1 MKKFKKVKKSILLFI
16 CMFISIIGFS
26 NNVYAVNSSYV
37 HTKYGIVPWAKQN
50 YGSNLYY
57 HYFDGSIKAYCLQW
71 SYSTSP
77 NVTYNIYSDTSELTD
92 YSRYVVAKA
101 IELINNDSSLSDD
114 QKYTYSTWVTNC
126 VFKTYGSSC
135 HSRWDGYQKYVE
147 QAIKDVAEMQLCT
160 GSNTS
165 GCFNSGAFN
174 LKIDGSN
181 YTLNKFGSG
190 NDFISNKITL
200 TGLLAS
206 YGGTGTEY
214 NISIESCSG
223 DSCSICTDQWGNGCE
238 DSKTITNSG
247 DDYPFYVRVN
257 NGQASKPIKIKAT
270 GKNSATYP
278 YTYVYYYSSS
288 TQKLAITEDY
298 TVSRD
303 VFKSLSLYVPA
314 EHTVIATKVDE
325 NGEDLTGAKF
335 EIYRTDKNGKKE
347 TLTKSDGK
355 STISYT
361 EVNDTDNWSKYS
373 YCFVETESPNGYVLA
388 ESDKQPFCIKPKSG
402 TAESM
407 CYKKE
412 GNSRTETDIV
422 NCDDYKY
429 YCSAS
434 DAELDVN
441 ICRSNKI
448 ATTSAPTS
456 CSDGYEYNEE
466 DKMCYKKDSTGGDTS
481 GVTSGTTSS
490 AIRPEEP
497 TSSVTSGTSDTNTG
511 TITNPT
517 KESAPPK
524 CESGEL
530 ASGTCYTCADGDV
543 FDPDKKVCVHSEN
556 AKCKNGS
563 GTDVDASYCE
573 NRPNFEIVNISSTGN
588 ISFVR
593 TNIRNKV
600 SISKQ
605 SITGDTELYG
615 AKMKVCTDKPNEKSE
630 CTVATLANSNEK
642 IEWVSGN
649 TPRTWRGLEPNKTY
663 YLVETVA
670 PLGYAVTQYTSFS
683 ISNDGTVKSGNTVV
697 EDKTIVVKN
706 DLNKV
711 SISKQDIATSEELP
725 GAKLKICLMA
735 QDENGEYQL
744 IKPEDSTND
753 QDCVVTLLNTG
764 ETAEWTSG
772 NTPFEITGLDA
783 GTYALIEEIAPNG
796 YDSAEKIIFTV
807 NQDGTVSD
815 KDGNLITDNKIVM
828 KDKKIEQVP
837 TGDILIGVVII
848 LGIVGI
854 GYGSYYYFKVYKKN
868 DNKKET
874 NKSEKNVK

>member
-1 MKKFKKVKKSILLFI
+1 
-16 CMFISIIGFS
+16 MFISIIGFS
-26 NNVYAVNSSYV
+26 DNVYAVNNSYV
-37 HTKYGIVPWAKQN
+37 HTKKGVVPWAKQN

-77 NVTYNIYSDTSELTD
+77 NVTYNIYSDTSQLTD
-92 YSRYVVAKA
+92 YNRYVAAKA
-101 IELINNDSSLSDD
+101 IELINNDSNLSDD

-135 HSRWDGYQKYVE
+135 RSSWKGYQTYVE
-147 QAIKDVAEMQLCT
+147 QATKAVSEMQLCT
-160 GSNTS
+160 GSNTN

-174 LKIDGSN
+174 FKIDGSN
-181 YTLNKFGSG
+181 YTFNKLGFG
-190 NDFISNKITL
+190 NTFISNKITL
-200 TGLLAS
+200 TGMLAS

-214 NISIESCSG
+214 NISISSCPG
-223 DSCSICTDQWGNGCE
+223 DSCSICTDQWGNNCVN
-238 DSKTITNSG
+238 SKNITNSG
-247 DDYPFYVRVN
+247 DDYSFYVKVN
-257 NGQASKPIKIKAT
+257 NGQASKPVKIKAT

-278 YTYVYYYSSS
+278 YTYVYYYSSN

-303 VFKSLSLYVPA
+303 VSKSLSLSVPA
-314 EHTVIATKVDE
+314 EHTVTATKVDE
-325 NGEDLTGAKF
+325 NGEDLTGAQF
-335 EIYRTDKNGKKE
+335 EIYRTNDSGTKE
-347 TLTKSDGK
+347 TLAKSDGK
-355 STISYT
+355 SSVSYT
-361 EVNDTDNWSKYS
+361 EINDVNNWSNYS
-373 YCFVETESPNGYVLA
+373 YCFVETESPSGYVLS
-388 ESDKQPFCIKPKSG
+388 ESDQKPFCIKPKAGVSSS
-402 TAESM
+402 T
-407 CYKKE
+407 CYKKD
-412 GNSRTETDIV
+412 GDSRTEVDSV

-429 YCSAS
+429 YCSGDGS
-434 DAELDVN
+434 ELDVDV
-441 ICRSNKI
+441 CRSNKE
-448 ATTSAPTS
+448 ATTSDATT
-456 CSDGYEYNEE
+456 CSNGYTYNEE
-466 DKMCYKKDSTGGDTS
+466 DKMCYKDESGDS
-481 GVTSGTTSS
+481 
-490 AIRPEEP
+490 
-497 TSSVTSGTSDTNTG
+497 TSSVTSEVTSSAINPVSPTSETTSDTSDENSG
-511 TITNPT
+511 SIENPT
-517 KESAPPK
+517 KESASPI

-530 ASGTCYTCADGDV
+530 VNGTCYKCDDGDV
-543 FDPDKKVCVHSEN
+543 FDSDKNVCVHTED
-556 AKCKNGS
+556 AKCKNSS
-563 GTDVDASYCE
+563 GTDVDVSYCK
-573 NRPNFEIVNISSTGN
+573 NRSNFEVVNITSSGN

-593 TNIRNKV
+593 TNKKNSV

-605 SITGDTELYG
+605 TITGDTELYG

-649 TPRTWRGLEPNKTY
+649 TPRTWRGLETNKTY

-670 PLGYAVTQYTSFS
+670 PLGYAVTQYTTFS
-683 ISNDGTVKSGNTVV
+683 ISNDGTVTSGDTVV

-711 SISKQDIATSEELP
+711 SISKQDITTSEELP

-735 QDENGEYQL
+735 EDENGEYQL
-744 IKPEDSTND
+744 IKPEDSTNA
-753 QDCVVTLLNTG
+753 QDCVVAVLNTG
-764 ETAEWTSG
+764 ETAEWTSST
-772 NTPFEITGLDA
+772 TPFEITGLTA

-854 GYGSYYYFKVYKKN
+854 GYGSYYFFKIYKKS

-874 NKSEKNVK
+874 NKSDKKVK

>member
-1 MKKFKKVKKSILLFI
+1 MKKIKKIILFI

-26 NNVYAVNSSYV
+26 DNVYAVNNSYV
-37 HTKYGIVPWAKQN
+37 HTKKGVVPWAKQN

-77 NVTYNIYSDTSELTD
+77 NVTYNIYSDTSQLTD
-92 YSRYVVAKA
+92 YNRYVAAKA
-101 IELINNDSSLSDD
+101 IELINNDSNLSDD

-135 HSRWDGYQKYVE
+135 RSSWKGYQTYVE
-147 QAIKDVAEMQLCT
+147 QATKAVSEMQLCT
-160 GSNTS
+160 GSNTN

-174 LKIDGSN
+174 FKIDGSN
-181 YTLNKFGSG
+181 YTLNKLGSG
-190 NDFISNKITL
+190 NTFISSKITL
-200 TGLLAS
+200 TGMLAS

-214 NISIESCSG
+214 NISISSCPG
-223 DSCSICTDQWGNGCE
+223 DSCSICTDQWGNNCVN
-238 DSKTITNSG
+238 SKTITDSG
-247 DDYPFYVRVN
+247 DDYSFYVKVN
-257 NGQASKPIKIKAT
+257 NGQASKAVKIKAT

-278 YTYVYYYSSS
+278 YTYVYYYSSN

-303 VFKSLSLYVPA
+303 VSKSLSLSVPA
-314 EHTVIATKVDE
+314 EHTVTATKVDE
-325 NGEDLTGAKF
+325 NGEDLTGAQF
-335 EIYRTDKNGKKE
+335 EIYRTNDSGTKE
-347 TLTKSDGK
+347 TLAKSDGK
-355 STISYT
+355 SSVSYT
-361 EVNDTDNWSKYS
+361 EINDVNNWSNYS
-373 YCFVETESPNGYVLA
+373 YCFVETESPSGYVLS
-388 ESDKQPFCIKPKSG
+388 ESDQKPFCIKPKAGVSSS
-402 TAESM
+402 T
-407 CYKKE
+407 CYKKD
-412 GNSRTETDIV
+412 GDSRTEVDSV

-429 YCSAS
+429 YCSGDGS
-434 DAELDVN
+434 ELDVDV
-441 ICRSNKI
+441 CRSNKE
-448 ATTSAPTS
+448 ATTSDATT
-456 CSDGYEYNEE
+456 CSNGYTYNEE
-466 DKMCYKKDSTGGDTS
+466 DKMCYKDESGDS
-481 GVTSGTTSS
+481 
-490 AIRPEEP
+490 
-497 TSSVTSGTSDTNTG
+497 TSSVTSEVTSSAINPVSPTSETTSDTSDENSG
-511 TITNPT
+511 SIENPT
-517 KESAPPK
+517 KESASPI

-530 ASGTCYTCADGDV
+530 VNGTCYKCDDGDV
-543 FDPDKKVCVHSEN
+543 FDSDKNVCVHTED
-556 AKCKNGS
+556 AKCKNSS
-563 GTDVDASYCE
+563 GTDVDVSYCK
-573 NRPNFEIVNISSTGN
+573 NRSNFEVVNITSSGN

-593 TNIRNKV
+593 TNKKNSV

-605 SITGDTELYG
+605 TITGDTELYG

-649 TPRTWRGLEPNKTY
+649 TPRTWRGLETNKTY

-670 PLGYAVTQYTSFS
+670 PLGYAVTQYTTFS
-683 ISNDGTVKSGNTVV
+683 ISNDGTVTSGDTVV
-697 EDKTIVVKN
+697 DDKTIVVKN

-711 SISKQDIATSEELP
+711 SISKQDITTSEELP

-735 QDENGEYQL
+735 EDENGEYQL

-753 QDCVVTLLNTG
+753 QDCVITLLNTG

-848 LGIVGI
+848 LGIIGI
-854 GYGSYYYFKVYKKN
+854 GYGSYYYFKIYKKN

-874 NKSEKNVK
+874 NKSEKKVK